1 MRTDVSARVGYL
13 NPRWNV
19 QASPQEVDEL
29 FSKAS
34 DLVGGEF
41 YERLDYYGKSW
52 LPAREIV
59 LNAINESASR
69 DQRVIT
75 FREFAPWKVIIVSNP

>member
-1 MRTDVSARVGYL
+1 L

-19 QASPQEVDEL
+19 QATPKEVDEL
-29 FSKAS
+29 FVKAS

-41 YERLDYYGKSW
+41 FDRLDYYGSAW

-59 LNAINESASR
+59 LNALKLSYSGDE
-69 DQRVIT
+69 RVIT
-75 FREFAPWKVIIVSNP
+75 FHEFAPWKV